1 VNGRLTHVDADG
13 FTEFV
18 ASRGPSLLRMALALT
33 ADRGLAEDLVQEALT
48 RAVSRWGK
56 LIRDGDPEKYIR
68 TIMLNETRSQWR
80 RRSRRHEVITDEVP
94 EPAVTDGTEH
104 GVAHRIDMATIL
116 KHLTPR
122 QRAIIYLR
130 YYEDISVAETA
141 TLMNCSPG
149 TVKRQ
154 SFDALKRIRR
164 LAPELVL
171 DNDATGQ
178 EAT

>member
-1 VNGRLTHVDADG
+1 MDTDG

-18 ASRGPSLLRMALALT
+18 ANRGPALLRMALALT
-33 ADRGLAEDLVQEALT
+33 ADRALAEDLVQEALT
-48 RAVSRWGK
+48 RAVGRWGK
-56 LIRDGDPEKYIR
+56 LVRDGDPERYIR
-68 TIMLNETRSQWR
+68 AIMLNETRSQWR
-80 RRSRRHEVITDEVP
+80 RRVRRQEVVTDDVP
-94 EPAVTDGTEH
+94 ELAATDTTDYD
-104 GVAHRIDMATIL
+104 VVHRIDMANVL
-116 KHLTPR
+116 KHLSPR

-164 LAPELVL
+164 LAPELIP
-171 DNDATGQ
+171 DNEVTER

>member
-1 VNGRLTHVDADG
+1 MSGRVAHVDTEG

-18 ASRGPSLLRMALALT
+18 ASRGPALLRMALALT
-33 ADRGLAEDLVQEALT
+33 ADRALAEDLVQEALT

-56 LIRDGDPEKYIR
+56 LLRDGDPERYIR
-68 TIMLNETRSQWR
+68 AVMLNETRSQWR
-80 RRSRRHEVITDEVP
+80 RRARRQEVIMDEVP
-94 EPAVTDGTEH
+94 EPVAPGATEH
-104 GVAHRIDMATIL
+104 GVAQQIDMANVL
-116 KHLTPR
+116 KHLSPR

-130 YYEDISVAETA
+130 YYEDISVTETA

-164 LAPELVL
+164 LAPVL
-171 DNDATGQ
+171 MPDNDATER

>member
-1 VNGRLTHVDADG
+1 MDADG

-48 RAVSRWGK
+48 RAVSRWTK
-56 LIRDGDPEKYIR
+56 LVRDGDPEKYLR
-68 TIMLNETRSQWR
+68 AVMLNETRSQWR

-94 EPAVTDGTEH
+94 EPAATDGTEL
-104 GVAHRIDMATIL
+104 GVADRIDMATIL

-122 QRAIIYLR
+122 QRAIVYLR
-130 YYEDISVAETA
+130 YYEDLSVADTA
-141 TLMNCSPG
+141 GLLNCSPG

-154 SFDALKRIRR
+154 SFDALKRIRC
-164 LAPELVL
+164 LAPSLIP
-171 DNDATGQ
+171 DNDAT
-178 EAT
+178 EREVT